1 MDRLVNSLKHYNMI
15 KSEEVART
23 MLKLDRARFSLLNPY
38 ADSPQPLGNDVT
50 ISAPHMHASALEEC
64 RKAILDI
71 KTPRILDIGSGSG
84 YLTIAFYLLMLE
96 MNKHSG
102 SSVWGVEKIDR
113 LVKMSRS
120 VVEEIGVPVEIIAG
134 DGKLGLPKH
143 GPYDFIHVGAS
154 IQDPKIKNVLS
165 KQLSIGGGVL
175 LAPLF
180 DRWTIV
186 KRVSDD
192 EYEETFLMDV
202 RFVNLK

>member
-64 RKAILDI
+64 RKAILQI
-71 KTPRILDIGSGSG
+71 KTPKILDIGSGSG

-96 MNKHSG
+96 MHKQSG
-102 SSVWGVEKIDR
+102 GSVWGVEQINR

-120 VVEEIGVPVEIIAG
+120 IVEEIGVPVEIIEG
-134 DGKLGLPKH
+134 DGKLGLPEH

-154 IQDPKIKNVLS
+154 IQDPKIKSVLS
-165 KQLSIGGGVL
+165 KQLAIGGGVL

-180 DRWTIV
+180 DRWTVV

-192 EYEETFLMDV
+192 KYEENILMDV
-202 RFVNLK
+202 RFVKLK